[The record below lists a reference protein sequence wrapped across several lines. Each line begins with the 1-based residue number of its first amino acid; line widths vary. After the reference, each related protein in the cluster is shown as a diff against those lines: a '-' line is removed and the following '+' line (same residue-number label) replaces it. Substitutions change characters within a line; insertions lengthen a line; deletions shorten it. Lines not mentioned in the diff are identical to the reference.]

1 MSKLTLDATQSN
13 DSIRESVITVLGEYY
28 GGLTDYDTIKN
39 HLQESLESMFNP
51 YDYVRFNQKRLINY
65 FNGFLRNIALERE
78 VNYSAQF
85 VSKPSKKNELITFTG
100 KLNDAILQVKVKK
113 RQTYMS
119 DFQSILCSETGKDPI
134 YMIRSNEEACDFIR
148 KRKDLK
154 YGVVD
159 TISDCISKIQRETDY
174 SKKHMRCGELK
185 NILEDVLNLTIFYS
199 NFSKYADILEKV
211 VKAENIPLSSSKSRL
226 LFKGV
231 ELGYDPDDRRIKV
244 NLIY

>member
-13 DSIRESVITVLGEYY
+13 DSIKESVITVLGEYY

-39 HLQESLESMFNP
+39 HLQESLEAMFAP
-51 YDYVRFNQKRLINY
+51 YDYIRFNQKRLINN
-65 FNGFLRNIALERE
+65 FNGFLRNVALERE

-100 KLNDAILQVKVKK
+100 KLNDAVIQIKVKK

-134 YMIRSNEEACDFIR
+134 YMIKSNEEACDFIK
-148 KRKDLK
+148 KRRDLK
-154 YGVVD
+154 YGVFD
-159 TISDCISKIQRETDY
+159 TISDCISKIQKETDY
-174 SKKHMRCGELK
+174 SKKHMRCSELK

-211 VKAENIPLSSSKSRL
+211 VKAETLNPSKSKL
-226 LFKGV
+226 LFKRV
-231 ELGYDPDDRRIKV
+231 ELGYDPDERRIKV